1 MEWLTGNWQF
11 VVLMVYITGGFRWM
25 LSRMDKISDRLNDI
39 EKRLTVV
46 ETILQMMG
54 YPVKPKEKTG
64 T

>member
-1 MEWLTGNWQF
+1 MDWLTTNWQF
-11 VVLMVYITGGFRWM
+11 VILMVYITGGFRWM
-25 LSRMDKISDRLNDI
+25 LTRMDKISDRLNDI

-46 ETILQMMG
+46 ETVLQMMG